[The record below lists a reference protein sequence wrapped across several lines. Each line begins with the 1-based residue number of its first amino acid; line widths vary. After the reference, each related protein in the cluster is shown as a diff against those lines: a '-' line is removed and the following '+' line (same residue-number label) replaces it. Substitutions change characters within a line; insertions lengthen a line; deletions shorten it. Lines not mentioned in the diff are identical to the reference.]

1 MNTPIHQVGDFVLI
15 RPEWDGDHTIHVIV
29 EWNGDRGLIAPVHW
43 PHGQVRPQ
51 ELVTAAMI
59 VPEHFSRP
67 KIRKSRSTGPR
78 QRKEKGNQRHA

>member
-59 VPEHFSRP
+59 EPAFLRSQLRM
-67 KIRKSRSTGPR
+67 SRSDGAQVNRTER
-78 QRKEKGNQRHA
+78 NQ